1 MAQLEV
7 TERQLGEA
15 IVLVVAGRL
24 IADQGTCPF
33 CERIDALVATGFR
46 HVVVDLSR
54 ITYIDSAGVGAL
66 VWKYR
71 TVTGR
76 GGTFSLVRPSSRVR
90 NILAITRL
98 DTVFDIFDSETAA
111 LAEGSRAAVPV
122 STRVSAGR
130 GRSPAA

>member
-7 TERQLGEA
+7 TERQVGEA
-15 IVLVVAGRL
+15 IVLGVAGRL

-33 CERIDALVATGFR
+33 CERVDSLLAAGFR
-46 HVVVDLSR
+46 DVLVDLSR

-71 TVTGR
+71 SVTGR
-76 GGTFSLVRPSSRVR
+76 GGTFSLVRPSPRVR
-90 NILAITRL
+90 TILAITRL
-98 DTVFDIFDSETAA
+98 NTVFDIFDSEASA
-111 LAEGSRAAVPV
+111 LRGVPRAAA
-122 STRVSAGR
+122 STPGGGPRS